1 MLFRLFWAFSSN
13 ASFKKYDANAVI
25 AIKTINV
32 GKIANNSSI
41 YLGLGAEYGFK
52 MFPAKGMDG
61 IVNNNYFSIY
71 PQFGVMWPHF
81 ELSCYWKTYTVSP
94 FDKYASSN
102 FDEYKCN
109 SLLGMQMS
117 VYF

>member
-1 MLFRLFWAFSSN
+1 
-13 ASFKKYDANAVI
+13 
-25 AIKTINV
+25 
-32 GKIANNSSI
+32 
-41 YLGLGAEYGFK
+41 
-52 MFPAKGMDG
+52 
-61 IVNNNYFSIY
+61 
-71 PQFGVMWPHF
+71 MWPHF

-102 FDEYKCN
+102 FNEYKCN